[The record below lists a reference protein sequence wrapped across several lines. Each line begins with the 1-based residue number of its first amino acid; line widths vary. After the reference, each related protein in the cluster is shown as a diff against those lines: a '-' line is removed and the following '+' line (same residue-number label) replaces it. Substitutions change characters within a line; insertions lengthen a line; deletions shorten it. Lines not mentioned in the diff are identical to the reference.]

1 MVRCPTICL
10 SVPSIDHCSIVRQ
23 VCCWVPGGQ
32 EIIDRQQRVR
42 SSNGA
47 AAARRT
53 AANASYMTFYSRR
66 RRLNTDLLLTFLYM
80 SDLHVFTVQQKYN
93 LADYCKPT
101 SVNTGR
107 SHLQLASL
115 WELSLPWTS
124 IFYSDRSF
132 VICGP
137 SMWNSLPTCSTA
149 IKWCLCRL
157 LKPSWGRCF

>member
-1 MVRCPTICL
+1 
-10 SVPSIDHCSIVRQ
+10 
-23 VCCWVPGGQ
+23 VPGGQ

-115 WELSLPWTS
+115 
-124 IFYSDRSF
+124 
-132 VICGP
+132 
-137 SMWNSLPTCSTA
+137 
-149 IKWCLCRL
+149 
-157 LKPSWGRCF
+157 